1 MAPFLSE
8 DFDLQT
14 KTAKILYHDHAER
27 MPIYDY
33 HSHLPAERIATDHRF
48 DNLAQIW
55 LCNDHYKWRAM
66 RANGVAEQYITGGA
80 TDYEKFKKWART
92 VPYTLCNPLYLWT
105 HLELKRY
112 FGIEK
117 LLNPESAREIY
128 DKCAEMLKSPEY
140 NARNLMRKMNVRVCC
155 TTNDP
160 LESLEHHQKLRD
172 DNFEVKIVPTWRPDR
187 AITVE
192 NTESLNGW
200 IDKLTELTNIEV
212 ADYSSYLEALNKRH
226 DFFHSMGCRLS
237 DHGLETAYAAEYTA
251 SEIASI
257 FQKIRSHQELNTSEQ
272 LKFKSAMLVELAL
285 MDHEKG
291 WVQQL
296 HLGALRNV
304 NTRLLRAIGADAG
317 CDLIGDFPVAESL
330 AKFLDR
336 LDIQNKLPKT
346 ILYNLNGRDSE
357 LLAAM
362 VGGFQDGSV
371 PGKIQYGPAWWFCDT
386 KDGIERQIKALS
398 NMGLLSRFVGMVTD
412 SRSFLSYPRHEYFRR
427 ILCNLLGNGVASGEI
442 PEDMN
447 LLGGMVE
454 DICFNNAAEYF
465 NIDADNDTFG

>member
-1 MAPFLSE
+1 MKNMSTKFISE
-8 DFDLQT
+8 DFLLQT
-14 KTAKILYHDHAER
+14 ETARILYRKFAAK
-27 MPIYDY
+27 MPICDY
-33 HSHLPAERIATDHRF
+33 HCHLPAERIATDHKF
-48 DNLAQIW
+48 ENLTQIW
-55 LCNDHYKWRAM
+55 LYGDHYKWRAM

-80 TDYEKFKKWART
+80 TDYEKFEKWAQT

-105 HLELKRY
+105 HLELKCY

-128 DKCAEMLKSPEY
+128 DKCSELLRTPEY
-140 NARNLMRKMNVRVCC
+140 SARNLMRKMNVKVCC

-160 LESLEHHQKLRD
+160 LENLEHHQKLID
-172 DNFEVKIVPTWRPDR
+172 DNFEIKIVPTWRPDR
-187 AITVE
+187 AMGAEDI
-192 NTESLNGW
+192 ESLNGW
-200 IDKLTELTNIEV
+200 IDKLAELTNIEV

-226 DFFHSMGCRLS
+226 DFFHIMGCRLS

-251 SEIASI
+251 GEIESI

-272 LKFKSAMLVELAL
+272 LKFKSAILVELAL
-285 MDHEKG
+285 MDHKKG

-304 NTRLLRAIGADAG
+304 NTRLLRAVGADAG
-317 CDLIGDFPVAESL
+317 CDSIGDFPVAESL

-346 ILYNLNGRDSE
+346 ILYNLNSRDNE

-362 VGGFQDGSV
+362 AGSFQDGSV
-371 PGKIQYGPAWWFCDT
+371 PGKIQYGPAWWFFDT
-386 KDGIERQIKALS
+386 KDGIERQISALS
-398 NMGLLSRFVGMVTD
+398 NIGLLSRFVGMITD

-427 ILCNLLGNGVASGEI
+427 ILCDILGNNVEIGELPEDIDLLGSMIEG
-442 PEDMN
+442 
-447 LLGGMVE
+447 
-454 DICFNNAAEYF
+454 ICFNNAAEYF
-465 NIDADNDTFG
+465 KIDAG

>member
-1 MAPFLSE
+1 MSSKFLSE
-8 DFDLQT
+8 NFLLQAE
-14 KTAKILYHDHAER
+14 TARILYHKFAAK

-33 HSHLPAERIATDHRF
+33 HCHLPAERIAEDHKF
-48 DNLAQIW
+48 ENLTQIW
-55 LCNDHYKWRAM
+55 LYGDHYKWRAM
-66 RANGVAEQYITGGA
+66 RANGVAEQYITGSA
-80 TDYEKFKKWART
+80 TDYEKFEKWAQT

-128 DKCAEMLKSPEY
+128 DKCAETLKSHEY
-140 NARNLMRKMNVRVCC
+140 GVRNLMRKMNVKVCC

-187 AITVE
+187 AMGAE
-192 NTESLNGW
+192 NIEGLNGW
-200 IDKLTELTNIEV
+200 IDKLAELTNIEI
-212 ADYSSYLEALNKRH
+212 ADYSSYTEALNKRH

-237 DHGLETAYAAEYTA
+237 DHGLDTAYAAEYTA

-257 FQKIRSHQELNTSEQ
+257 FQKIRSHQELNTQEQ
-272 LKFKSAMLVELAL
+272 LKFKSAMLMELAL
-285 MDHEKG
+285 MDHKKG

-304 NTRLLRAIGADAG
+304 NTRLLRTVGADAG
-317 CDLIGDFPVAESL
+317 CDSIGDFPVAESL

-346 ILYNLNGRDSE
+346 ILYNLNSRDNE

-362 VGGFQDGSV
+362 AGSFQDGSV
-371 PGKIQYGPAWWFCDT
+371 GGKIQYGPAWWFCDT
-386 KDGIERQIKALS
+386 ADGIERQISALS

-427 ILCNLLGNGVASGEI
+427 ILCNILGDAVVKGKISEDMKLLGR
-442 PEDMN
+442 
-447 LLGGMVE
+447 MVE
-454 DICFNNAAEYF
+454 DICFNNATAYF
-465 NIDADNDTFG
+465 NIDIG